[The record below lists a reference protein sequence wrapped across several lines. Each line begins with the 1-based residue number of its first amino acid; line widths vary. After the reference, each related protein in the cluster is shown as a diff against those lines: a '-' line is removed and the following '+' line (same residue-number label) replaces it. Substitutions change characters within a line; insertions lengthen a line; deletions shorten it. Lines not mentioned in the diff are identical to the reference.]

1 MDVPMADASVAPTW
15 LLSKVTREKVT
26 VALGGDGSDELWAG
40 YEHYI
45 GFALAQKYRSLPR
58 FLRKGIL
65 EPLCRRL
72 PASHGYINLNLAAHN
87 FLCAAAQPAWLR
99 IQAMLTAFTP
109 EMQEELLC
117 HPDKAFLEK
126 ELLFAPTLSDFTHW
140 QDATPLQRAFNVY
153 AHEFLL
159 DDILVKVD
167 RCSMLNSL
175 EVRAPFLDRD
185 VAEFVARLPVRFK
198 LHGLKRKYL
207 LKKTFADLLP
217 EKILHRN
224 KRGFQIPVSEWLSGR
239 LRPLME
245 DLLSG
250 ESLRRSGF
258 FRPEVVRRLM
268 DDHISGKKDL
278 RVPLWTLMV
287 FQLWWQSNVERHTD

>member
-1 MDVPMADASVAPTW
+1 
-15 LLSKVTREKVT
+15 
-26 VALGGDGSDELWAG
+26 
-40 YEHYI
+40 
-45 GFALAQKYRSLPR
+45 
-58 FLRKGIL
+58 
-65 EPLCRRL
+65 
-72 PASHGYINLNLAAHN
+72 
-87 FLCAAAQPAWLR
+87 
-99 IQAMLTAFTP
+99 MLTAFTP